1 MAPRLPPDLERVGD
15 ELIAAVARS
24 VQARRRRRRVAA
36 RSVLTGLAALAA
48 AAAFAPAGLAPSTG
62 GGADPLLARVPAV
75 PAACDQPTGGRLA
88 LPVCAAGD
96 PVPLG
101 RPRRW

>member
-1 MAPRLPPDLERVGD
+1 
-15 ELIAAVARS
+15 
-24 VQARRRRRRVAA
+24 
-36 RSVLTGLAALAA
+36 
-48 AAAFAPAGLAPSTG
+48 
-62 GGADPLLARVPAV
+62 VPAV